1 MMVDLPRNDQNKVD
15 ISTETTTHLQ
25 SSTPPNSLKI
35 NATMD
40 SSTPKSSNNLLEDKP
55 VLMGL
60 LISGALFVVAI
71 IIVVKLYLDGTCI
84 RLRASGLLPSSSNRY
99 RYNGRYSLY

>member
-1 MMVDLPRNDQNKVD
+1 MVDLPTNNKTKVD
-15 ISTETTTHLQ
+15 ISTKTTIHFQ

-35 NATMD
+35 NATID
-40 SSTPKSSNNLLEDKP
+40 SSPQKSSNNLLEDKP

-84 RLRASGLLPSSSNRY
+84 RLRASGLLPSSSSGY